1 MDGVSNFYKK
11 WVKFL
16 KSKKLYGRYLLDIQS
31 VNRLIENRNKSRCG
45 FSNENFWFDMSY
57 VICSKKDIF
66 ITKKDIFKNRFEI
79 LNFDGLQ
86 WHLWN
91 LASYFEEKE
100 SSFLYGAYREY
111 RKFVE
116 DQKKK
121 QLPIPRG
128 FRKKKSKTKV
138 KCSEEENTPWYNS
151 FYQDKKVLWRR

>member
-31 VNRLIENRNKSRCG
+31 VNRLIQNRDESRRV
-45 FSNENFWFDMSY
+45 NRNFWFDMPY
-57 VICSKKDIF
+57 IICSKKDIF
-66 ITKKDIFKNRFEI
+66 ITKKDVFKNRFEI
-79 LNFDGLQ
+79 HNFQDLQ
-86 WHLWN
+86 WHVWN

-100 SSFLYGAYREY
+100 SSFLYGAYIDY

-116 DQKKK
+116 DEKKK
-121 QLPIPRG
+121 QFPIPRG

-138 KCSEEENTPWYNS
+138 KCSEEENAPWYNS